1 MADLTSAG
9 TAAGGLGTPLARWS
23 FVVVWAGGSVAM
35 LVDGTLAAAPL
46 PWTLALPMS
55 LVGAFLLTTPG
66 ARPLP
71 LSRAAW
77 LPAIALLVATV
88 AFASADEVGDL
99 TALNFA
105 AYLVAFQ
112 IPRGNLVTGAVGSAL
127 LIGASVAWALP
138 RQPTPAALAG
148 LLGIPLGCVVAA
160 VVWRLV
166 LHWIVRSERAHRS
179 AAALSAERAEAAAE
193 AVAASRAELAAITE
207 LAVPVLGRVAD
218 GATVDAELRA
228 EAAHAEASIR
238 DRIRVPHLQ
247 LPALVAEI
255 DRLRRQGV
263 SVVLLGESSDPDQLI
278 DPRLADACRTVIAP
292 VTRGRVTIR
301 TFPANR
307 TAAMS
312 VVVQTDDETVHT
324 RWSAAGE
331 AVGVQT
337 ALL

>member
-9 TAAGGLGTPLARWS
+9 TGAGGLGTPLARWS
-23 FVVVWAGGSVAM
+23 FVFVWACGVVAM
-35 LVDGTLAAAPL
+35 LVDGALAAALL
-46 PWTLALPMS
+46 PWTVALPVS
-55 LVGAFLLTTPG
+55 LVGVFLLTTPG
-66 ARPLP
+66 ASPLP
-71 LSRAAW
+71 PARAVW
-77 LPAIALLVATV
+77 LPAISLLVAAA
-88 AFASADEVGDL
+88 AFASADAVGDL
-99 TALNFA
+99 TPLNFA
-105 AYLVAFQ
+105 AYLVAFL

-138 RQPTPAALAG
+138 QQPGPSALAG

-160 VVWRLV
+160 VVWRVV
-166 LHWIVRSERAHRS
+166 LHWIVRGERAHRS

-193 AVAASRAELAAITE
+193 AIAASRAELAAIAE
-207 LAVPVLGRVAD
+207 LAAPVLDRVAD
-218 GATVDAELRA
+218 GADVDTALRA
-228 EAAHAEASIR
+228 EAAHAEATIR
-238 DRIRVPHLQ
+238 DRIRVPHLRH
-247 LPALVAEI
+247 PSLVAEI

-312 VVVQTDDETVHT
+312 VVVQTGDEAVHT

-331 AVGVQT
+331 LVASG
-337 ALL
+337 